1 MKRRFFPRTQ
11 FGDKIV
17 VSADQ
22 TISAINSLVSLNKHG
37 AEASEA
43 KNNTLSMINNF
54 DTIVPVGIGDRS
66 TQRWFIP

>member
-1 MKRRFFPRTQ
+1 MKRRFFPRNQ

-43 KNNTLSMINNF
+43 KN
-54 DTIVPVGIGDRS
+54 
-66 TQRWFIP
+66 

>member
-1 MKRRFFPRTQ
+1 MKRRFFPRNQ

-17 VSADQ
+17 V
-22 TISAINSLVSLNKHG
+22 SAINSLVSLNKHG